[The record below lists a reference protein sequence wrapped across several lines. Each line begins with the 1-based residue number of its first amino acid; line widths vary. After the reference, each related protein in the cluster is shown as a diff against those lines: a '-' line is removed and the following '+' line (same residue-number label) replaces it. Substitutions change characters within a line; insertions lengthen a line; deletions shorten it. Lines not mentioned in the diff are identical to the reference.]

1 MRVALKVYLTVERLM
16 IEHDTLE
23 TTSGEEMELLNNM
36 GMAAWNLLTP
46 EERAELKKR
55 DQPTREE
62 RNPTK
67 IIFEGDTLY
76 SPMIPVPLRVCAHKD
91 LGSVPV
97 RLSEGLKPAKDVF
110 ALTPNGEE
118 VYRCYCGGITR
129 HDALCCECARGNPDA
144 CCQNRNP
151 HLVHCDVARRMAP

>member
-16 IEHDTLE
+16 IEHDQLE
-23 TTSGEEMELLNNM
+23 TTSEEEMDLIHDTCLR
-36 GMAAWNLLTP
+36 AWDMLTD

-67 IIFEGDTLY
+67 IIFASTPRGD
-76 SPMIPVPLRVCAHKD
+76 
-91 LGSVPV
+91 
-97 RLSEGLKPAKDVF
+97 
-110 ALTPNGEE
+110 

-129 HDALCCECARGNPDA
+129 HSGLCCECGRGNPDA